1 MERAGPGGQ
10 EGNGNSVRRAFMLKL
25 RTVGVIF
32 ALVGAMALAA
42 CGDDDNS
49 SSDSGS
55 SGGGDGGGS
64 GSIALLLPESK
75 TARYESQDRPN
86 FERKAKELCADCE
99 IIYSNA
105 DQDAAKQQQ
114 QAEAAITKGAK
125 VLVLDPVDAASA
137 GAIVNRAKQS
147 QIPVVSYDRLITD
160 ADIDY
165 YISFDNE
172 QVGKLQGES
181 LVKKLTDDGAKGSI
195 IMINGA
201 PTDNNAKLFK
211 EGAHGVID
219 GSDYKVAKEYDTPDW
234 SPDKAQQEMAQAIT
248 AVGKDGFVGVY
259 AANDGVGGGAI
270 PAMKGNGIDPK
281 TRPTTGQDAELAAI
295 QRILV
300 GEQYM
305 TVYKAIKAEA
315 EAAAELAV
323 ALAKG
328 EDPPAAD
335 DEIDNGSKQVP
346 SILLTPVAVTKD
358 NINDTIIKDKFW
370 TADQICTGKYAA
382 GCKDA
387 GIQ

>member
-1 MERAGPGGQ
+1 
-10 EGNGNSVRRAFMLKL
+10 MLKL
-25 RTVGVIF
+25 RTLAVIF
-32 ALVGAMALAA
+32 AFVGVFALALAA
-42 CGDDDNS
+42 CGDDD
-49 SSDSGS
+49 DD
-55 SGGGDGGGS
+55 GGGGGGGGDDGGGS

-181 LVKKLTDDGAKGSI
+181 LVKKLTDDGAKGDL

-211 EGAHGVID
+211 EGAHSVID
-219 GSDYKVAKEYDTPDW
+219 DSDYTVAKEYDTPDW
-234 SPDKAQQEMAQAIT
+234 SPDKAQQEMEQAIT
-248 AVGKDGFVGVY
+248 AVGKGGFVGVY
-259 AANDGVGGGAI
+259 AANDGTAGGAI
-270 PAMKGNGIDPK
+270 AAMKGNGIDPK
-281 TRPTTGQDAELAAI
+281 KIPTTGQDAELAAI
-295 QRILV
+295 QRILI

-323 ALAKG
+323 SLAKG
-328 EDPPAAD
+328 ETPSGAD
-335 DEIDNGSKQVP
+335 DQIDNGMKQVP

-370 TADQICTGKYAA
+370 SVDEICTGKYAA
-382 GCKDA
+382 GCKEA